1 MRSNPPFLLIR
12 NNRMKYRIL
21 QNIETV
27 LTKQED
33 DVLGSPSTQSRS
45 WSWKFSSGES
55 PPGFSTRL
63 QDLSGVQSGP
73 ASWVVSSSSDQ
84 QDLDH
89 EYEVLIFY
97 YVNPTVSPSS
107 LIKLEQAWP
116 DRLWFRDGRYSTRPD
131 WLYFATVARAFSGA
145 LKSPPPVITKWS
157 PTSIPQA
164 ALQCSDSDDNY

>member
-55 PPGFSTRL
+55 PPGFNTRL
-63 QDLSGVQSGP
+63 QDLSGVQSGVC
-73 ASWVVSSSSDQ
+73 SSLVVSSPSNQ

-97 YVNPTVSPSS
+97 YVNPTVSPPS
-107 LIKLEQAWP
+107 LIKLEQAW
-116 DRLWFRDGRYSTRPD
+116 
-131 WLYFATVARAFSGA
+131 
-145 LKSPPPVITKWS
+145 
-157 PTSIPQA
+157 
-164 ALQCSDSDDNY
+164 